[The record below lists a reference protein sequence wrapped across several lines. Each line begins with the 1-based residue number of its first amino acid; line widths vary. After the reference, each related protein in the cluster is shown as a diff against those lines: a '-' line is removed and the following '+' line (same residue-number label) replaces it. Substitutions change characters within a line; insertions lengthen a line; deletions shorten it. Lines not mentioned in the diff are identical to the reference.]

1 MKLKYF
7 NLIESKLLSKN
18 IPSWEVHNLLREI
31 INAKEGNTLK
41 FSYELKKK
49 IRDLDAYADIY
60 LSLQDAGFKVKYQN
74 SEGKWL
80 N

>member
-1 MKLKYF
+1 MKLKYY

-18 IPSWEVHNLLREI
+18 IPSWEVHNLLGEI
-31 INAKEGNTLK
+31 IKAKEGNTLNI
-41 FSYELKKK
+41 SYELKMK

-60 LSLQDAGFKVKYQN
+60 LSLQDAGFKVKHQN
-74 SEGKWL
+74 NEGKWL